1 MPSFDVVSELDKHE
15 VTNAVE
21 NAVKELDR
29 RYDLK
34 GKGSFEFKE
43 KDLTVN
49 LTAEAD
55 FQLEAMIEILKLALV
70 KRKIDVQ
77 CLEVKD
83 AYASGKLMKQ
93 EAVLKE
99 GIDKELAKKIVAH
112 IKDAKLK
119 VQAAIQGEQVRVTGK
134 SVTTCR
140 KPLRHCGARNSACRC
155 NSTTSATDTS
165 VVWKYCDGGLC
176 RSCRRLRSLIFDLL
190 IVRLRLKCLGKD
202 RSLVA
207 LDSSYT
213 APTRLLRGFYGAS
226 TGLYRASIWGF
237 YAAPRFLRQRCRVQQ
252 K

>member
-43 KDLTVN
+43 KDQTVT

-55 FQLEAMIEILKLALV
+55 FQLEAMVEILRMALV

-77 CLEVKD
+77 CLEIKD
-83 AYASGKLMKQ
+83 AYASGKVTKQ
-93 EAVLKE
+93 DAVFKE

-119 VQAAIQGEQVRVTGK
+119 VQAAIQGEQIRVTGK
-134 SVTTCR
+134 KR
-140 KPLRHCGARNSACRC
+140 DDLQEAIAALRAKEFGMPLQFNNFR
-155 NSTTSATDTS
+155 D
-165 VVWKYCDGGLC
+165 
-176 RSCRRLRSLIFDLL
+176 
-190 IVRLRLKCLGKD
+190 
-202 RSLVA
+202 
-207 LDSSYT
+207 
-213 APTRLLRGFYGAS
+213 
-226 TGLYRASIWGF
+226 
-237 YAAPRFLRQRCRVQQ
+237 
-252 K
+252 

>member
-21 NAVKELDR
+21 NAVKDLDR

-43 KDLTVN
+43 KDLTVT
-49 LTAEAD
+49 LTAEAE

-83 AYASGKLMKQ
+83 AYASGKVMKQ
-93 EAVLKE
+93 DATLKE

-134 SVTTCR
+134 KR
-140 KPLRHCGARNSACRC
+140 
-155 NSTTSATDTS
+155 D
-165 VVWKYCDGGLC
+165 
-176 RSCRRLRSLIFDLL
+176 DLQEA
-190 IVRLRLKCLGKD
+190 I
-202 RSLVA
+202 A
-207 LDSSYT
+207 
-213 APTRLLRGFYGAS
+213 ALRGKEFGMP
-226 TGLYRASIWGF
+226 LQFNNFRD
-237 YAAPRFLRQRCRVQQ
+237 
-252 K
+252 

>member
-21 NAVKELDR
+21 NAVKDLDR

-43 KDLTVN
+43 KELTVN
-49 LTAEAD
+49 LTAEAE

-83 AYASGKLMKQ
+83 AYASGKVMKQ
-93 EAVLKE
+93 EVTLKE

-134 SVTTCR
+134 KR
-140 KPLRHCGARNSACRC
+140 DDLQEAIAALRAKEFGMPLQFNNFR
-155 NSTTSATDTS
+155 D
-165 VVWKYCDGGLC
+165 
-176 RSCRRLRSLIFDLL
+176 
-190 IVRLRLKCLGKD
+190 
-202 RSLVA
+202 
-207 LDSSYT
+207 
-213 APTRLLRGFYGAS
+213 
-226 TGLYRASIWGF
+226 
-237 YAAPRFLRQRCRVQQ
+237 
-252 K
+252 

>member
-15 VTNAVE
+15 VTNAVD
-21 NAVKELDR
+21 NAIKELDR

-43 KDLTVN
+43 KELTVN

-112 IKDAKLK
+112 IKEAKLK

-134 SVTTCR
+134 KR
-140 KPLRHCGARNSACRC
+140 
-155 NSTTSATDTS
+155 D
-165 VVWKYCDGGLC
+165 
-176 RSCRRLRSLIFDLL
+176 DLQEA
-190 IVRLRLKCLGKD
+190 IAV
-202 RSLVA
+202 
-207 LDSSYT
+207 
-213 APTRLLRGFYGAS
+213 LRGHEFGMP
-226 TGLYRASIWGF
+226 LQFNNFRD
-237 YAAPRFLRQRCRVQQ
+237 
-252 K
+252 

>member
-34 GKGSFEFKE
+34 GKGSFEFKD

-49 LTAEAD
+49 LTAEAE

-83 AYASGKLMKQ
+83 AYASGKVMKQ

-119 VQAAIQGEQVRVTGK
+119 VQASIQGEQVRVTGK
-134 SVTTCR
+134 KR
-140 KPLRHCGARNSACRC
+140 DDLQEAIAALRAHEFGMPLQFNNFR
-155 NSTTSATDTS
+155 D
-165 VVWKYCDGGLC
+165 
-176 RSCRRLRSLIFDLL
+176 
-190 IVRLRLKCLGKD
+190 
-202 RSLVA
+202 
-207 LDSSYT
+207 
-213 APTRLLRGFYGAS
+213 
-226 TGLYRASIWGF
+226 
-237 YAAPRFLRQRCRVQQ
+237 
-252 K
+252 

>member
-43 KDLTVN
+43 KELTVN
-49 LTAEAD
+49 LTAEAE
-55 FQLEAMIEILKLALV
+55 FQLEAMIDILKLALV

-83 AYASGKLMKQ
+83 AFASGKVMKQ

-134 SVTTCR
+134 KR
-140 KPLRHCGARNSACRC
+140 DDLQEAIAALRAKEFGMPLQFNNFR
-155 NSTTSATDTS
+155 D
-165 VVWKYCDGGLC
+165 
-176 RSCRRLRSLIFDLL
+176 
-190 IVRLRLKCLGKD
+190 
-202 RSLVA
+202 
-207 LDSSYT
+207 
-213 APTRLLRGFYGAS
+213 
-226 TGLYRASIWGF
+226 
-237 YAAPRFLRQRCRVQQ
+237 
-252 K
+252 